1 MPRSEIAVVSIGLTA
16 QNLLAQEQEARVM
29 GVTSRGVFLHLETD
43 WVIFLSDEAFR
54 GPLTLNLQPGWR
66 TRSTLRPGMPAKT
79 FPGEIFF
86 PTTELAVSTRLT
98 APWQAPPRQKAL
110 PAAQRK
116 ALLAECARQLPGEKK
131 SQPLEALFST
141 SLGDKKAPAAAG
153 NPFLPHMRCLQ
164 EALRQ
169 GDSEPIA
176 GCIQAILGLGAG
188 LTPAGD
194 DVTLGFMLALN
205 RWEAVL
211 AKRLNIETLNAR
223 VLALAYQKTTTLSAN
238 LIECASQGQGDER
251 LLLAL
256 DSIITGEPPANL
268 CAAHL
273 AAWGNSSGLDA
284 LAGMALVLGQ

>member
-1 MPRSEIAVVSIGLTA
+1 
-16 QNLLAQEQEARVM
+16 M

-66 TRSTLRPGMPAKT
+66 TRSSLRPGMPAKT

-86 PTTELAVSTRLT
+86 PTTELAVSTRL
-98 APWQAPPRQKAL
+98 AVPWQAPLPGQEAL

-141 SLGDKKAPAAAG
+141 SLGDKKTPATAD

-164 EALRQ
+164 ETLRT

-176 GCIQAILGLGAG
+176 GCIQSVLGLGTG

-194 DVTLGFMLALN
+194 DLVLGLMLALN
-205 RWEAVL
+205 RWEAAL
-211 AKRLNIETLNAR
+211 AKHLSLEILNAR

-238 LIECASQGQGDER
+238 LIECASRGQGDER

-256 DSIITGEPPANL
+256 DGLMTGEPPANL

-273 AAWGNSSGLDA
+273 ATWGNSSGLDA
-284 LAGMALVLGQ
+284 LAGMALALGNEAV